1 MENRLARWIRHRW
14 WDDAALRLPHGI
26 VERLAEGIKR
36 CEQGHNAEV
45 CLHIESSLPNSYLWR
60 KQEMS
65 VLLETR
71 AKDLFASKGIWDTEE
86 NNGLLIYLCLAER
99 SVELVFDRAIQ
110 RAIDATEWESML
122 SRMAQHVQ
130 SSNIEVG
137 ILEMLGTISTLLAEH
152 FPVTQGRTLTNEISD
167 TPTLQ

>member
-1 MENRLARWIRHRW
+1 
-14 WDDAALRLPHGI
+14 
-26 VERLAEGIKR
+26 
-36 CEQGHNAEV
+36 
-45 CLHIESSLPNSYLWR
+45 
-60 KQEMS
+60 MS
-65 VLLETR
+65 ALLEIR

-110 RAIDATEWESML
+110 RAIDAAQWESML

-130 SSNIEVG
+130 SSDIEVG
-137 ILEMLGTISTLLAEH
+137 MLEFLDAMSTLLAEH